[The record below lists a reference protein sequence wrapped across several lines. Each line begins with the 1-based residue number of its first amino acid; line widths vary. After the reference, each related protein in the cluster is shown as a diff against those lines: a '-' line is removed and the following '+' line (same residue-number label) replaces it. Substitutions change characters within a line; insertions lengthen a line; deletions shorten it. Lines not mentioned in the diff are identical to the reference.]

1 MVKNNDL
8 NKLIVYNFDKKLRL
22 GVVNDGGYVIAD
34 VKNDYDCYISCGV
47 SNEESFS
54 RDFIN
59 KYKMKKDVCY
69 AFDGTIND
77 YPWEYTKN
85 INFIKKNIGNV
96 NNGKI
101 TNLQEYISKYDNIF
115 VKMDIEGHE
124 YNWLKSLSV
133 EQIDKFAQ
141 IVIEFHSPYYI
152 SDIKYLFK
160 KICRT
165 HLLVHVH
172 GNNCGGIERIEG
184 KNYPDIF
191 EVSYVN
197 KKFMKEPYLL
207 NKEKLPGPLD
217 SPNDKDKPEINLDF
231 APFCN

>member
-1 MVKNNDL
+1 MDFKFL
-8 NKLIVYNFDKKLRL
+8 TCYARQHNKIRL
-22 GVVNDGGYVIAD
+22 GNKHDGGYVICELP
-34 VKNDYDCYISCGV
+34 VKYGCLLSGGV
-47 SNEESFS
+47 RDDITFEEAFCE
-54 RDFIN
+54 RYHGVKCF
-59 KYKMKKDVCY
+59 
-69 AFDGTIND
+69 AFDGTIDGINIKN
-77 YPWEYTKN
+77 KN